1 MKRKIK
7 RILSVMVAVAF
18 ALGIF
23 NAVTPFTEAEASSK
37 VKYYGALHVDGANLV
52 DKDGKKVQLRGISS
66 HGISWFPEYVN
77 AKAIK
82 NVKTTFKGN
91 VFRIAMYPD
100 EYAGYLNGGDQAKL
114 EKTIDTGVKACRA
127 NKMYAIIDWH
137 VSNARPNPLDHKD
150 EAVQFFKKMSEKYAS
165 YENVIYEICNEPSGG
180 TSWSDIKKYA
190 NAVIP
195 AIRKNAPDSVIIVG
209 TPTWSQDVDKA
220 AEDPLEYK
228 NVMYAFHFYAGTHK
242 ADMRKK
248 VQAAHDKGLPI
259 FVSEFGTCNVD
270 GQSGVNTKEADKWI
284 KLLDKNSI
292 SYVNWS
298 LCNKNEAASIIK
310 SSCRKKSGWKKSDMS
325 KSGKWLYKTLRK
337 Y

>member
-1 MKRKIK
+1 
-7 RILSVMVAVAF
+7 
-18 ALGIF
+18 
-23 NAVTPFTEAEASSK
+23 
-37 VKYYGALHVDGANLV
+37 
-52 DKDGKKVQLRGISS
+52 
-66 HGISWFPEYVN
+66 
-77 AKAIK
+77 
-82 NVKTTFKGN
+82 
-91 VFRIAMYPD
+91 
-100 EYAGYLNGGDQAKL
+100 
-114 EKTIDTGVKACRA
+114 
-127 NKMYAIIDWH
+127 MYAIIDWH

-259 FVSEFGTCNVD
+259 FVSEFGTCNAD